1 MRQGSRPRLGG
12 HTGTVPPPSKPC
24 RSCGRRITWRKKWE
38 RDWDE
43 VRYCSA
49 GCRSRGVSEAD
60 RELED
65 RLRRLLRAAPRG
77 VGDVEVAR
85 SVDPEDWRVHLEPVR
100 RAARR
105 LVAAGEAEIVQGGR
119 VVDGSTTAGPVTIR
133 RAG

>member
-1 MRQGSRPRLGG
+1 M
-12 HTGTVPPPSKPC
+12 PPPSKPC

-43 VRYCSA
+43 VLYCSA

-60 RELED
+60 RALEE
-65 RLRRLLRAAPRG
+65 RLRTLLRTAPKG
-77 VGDVEVAR
+77 VGDVDVAR
-85 SVDPEDWRVHLEPVR
+85 AVDADDWRAQLEPVR

-119 VVDGSTTAGPVTIR
+119 VVDGSTAAGPVTVR
-133 RAG
+133 RRR